1 MGYGSTRK
9 GHPLRQQWLCDHG
22 TKSAITAGSVAV
34 VLYYKSVTLSAM
46 AGNPLRA
53 PPTSIPT
60 TVWIDWLMFLLR
72 HRRIFTPDTGEG
84 GLDLLLEAG
93 DQFAVG
99 GDQRLLG
106 FDLGDDGLLRG
117 EGWEGNWDAVKIP

>member
-1 MGYGSTRK
+1 MSWFMKDCYS
-9 GHPLRQQWLCDHG
+9 QDFFYCF
-22 TKSAITAGSVAV
+22 SF
-34 VLYYKSVTLSAM
+34 
-46 AGNPLRA
+46 
-53 PPTSIPT
+53 PP
-60 TVWIDWLMFLLR
+60 DA
-72 HRRIFTPDTGEG
+72 GEG

-117 EGWEGNWDAVKIP
+117 EGWEGDCSLV

>member
-1 MGYGSTRK
+1 MWVGLHKVLLLVDIDSIHGSGPRS
-9 GHPLRQQWLCDHG
+9 GRL
-22 TKSAITAGSVAV
+22 
-34 VLYYKSVTLSAM
+34 VL
-46 AGNPLRA
+46 A
-53 PPTSIPT
+53 P
-60 TVWIDWLMFLLR
+60 DA
-72 HRRIFTPDTGEG
+72 GEG

-117 EGWEGNWDAVKIP
+117 EGWEGDLDMLRT